1 MKKFYALLSLAPALF
16 ISLSLIAQ
24 QPATPTVK
32 YPVFSGKTKA
42 IYDTRIVV
50 PGPLHI
56 KPVVPENPPP
66 FLNVDFGKPAQDY
79 LELENQ
85 QDFRGHKALRGP
97 FLNVEGQPNFSG
109 GWPAD
114 PNGDIG
120 KDHYV
125 QTVNSS
131 IAVFDRQGEMIFGP
145 VAYQSIFESFP
156 GPWNEINWCDPVILY
171 DHLADRWAFT
181 TMSLNTNQGLMYE
194 MVAVSVTPD
203 PLGEYYC
210 YAYQFENVNDYPKM
224 SVWPNGYYLT
234 YNIWTTDWKY
244 LHSLVTVVD
253 REAMLAGAPDAA
265 MIEFQVEVPNGLT
278 FRRTPLTADF
288 NGSLLPG
295 QEACPVV
302 VPEFSITGFP
312 WPVKVNMFA
321 FLPDWS
327 NPALSTF
334 DSIAQF
340 EVEGTYPMMGF
351 GNAPQPGNFHGLEA
365 IHFFPM
371 YPLHYRNLGSYEV
384 MAACHTL
391 FDGIKFY
398 IRWYELRREDAGWYL
413 HQTGNYAPDSASRYV
428 PSISVNGNGDIAMGF
443 TKSSLEINPSIWLTG
458 RRHDDD
464 PGIMSY
470 GEIELFRG
478 LNYANN
484 FGSQG
489 RNRWGDYASMMVDP
503 MDDTTFWFTS
513 MYPLFNTNPGNW
525 STRIIALNLT
535 DDPCSPYAWAGND
548 TVICGYEA
556 FQLHAS
562 AENYSSMLWETRG
575 DGTFSD
581 KRKLN
586 TIYVRGPQDLE
597 NGQVTL
603 CLNLTGYEPG
613 SCCAD
618 SMILFLNK
626 LPEVE
631 AGNDDT
637 VCVNY
642 SVSLQGSV
650 DLAEEVY
657 WTSSGGGAFNDAT
670 SLNAIYTPA
679 LSDTASEF
687 VTLTLHAVPLYPCT
701 DGKADSLR
709 VFVEAC
715 LGLDDEAGTR
725 FSMSVHP
732 NPTTGILYLR
742 ARVEQGSSVMA
753 SIFDEKGKLL
763 FTGQFKTGSDLL
775 EKQFDLSEQPN
786 GIYYFH
792 VTNGLLIKTIK
803 IIKSNN

>member
-1 MKKFYALLSLAPALF
+1 MKKICCLLLLF
-16 ISLSLIAQ
+16 PGLLISPCSEAQ
-24 QPATPTVK
+24 NNPEPVVRH
-32 YPVFSGKTKA
+32 PVFSGKTSA
-42 IYDTRIVV
+42 IIDSRIIV
-50 PGPLHI
+50 PGPLHV
-56 KPVVPENPPP
+56 KPVIPENPPP
-66 FLNVDFGKPAQDY
+66 FINGNFEEPSQAY
-79 LELENQ
+79 LALENK
-85 QDFRGHKALRGP
+85 QDFRGNKALRGP

-131 IAVFDRQGEMIFGP
+131 IAVFNRQGEMIFGP

-171 DHLADRWAFT
+171 DHLSDRWVFT
-181 TMSLNTNQGLMYE
+181 TMSFNINQGMMYE

-224 SVWPNGYYLT
+224 SVWPNGYYIT
-234 YNIWTTDWKY
+234 YNMFSTAMSY
-244 LHSLVTVVD
+244 LYSLVTVVD
-253 REAMLAGAPDAA
+253 REAMLAGAPDAT
-265 MIEFQVEVPNGLT
+265 MIQFQMPVPGGLT
-278 FRRTPLTADF
+278 FRMAPLTADL

-295 QEACPVV
+295 DEACPVF
-302 VPEFSITGFP
+302 VPEYSITGFP
-312 WPVKVNMFA
+312 WPVNLNIYA
-321 FLPDWS
+321 LLPDWS
-327 NPALSTF
+327 NPASSTF

-340 EVEGTYPMMGF
+340 GVEGTYPMMGF

-391 FDGIKFY
+391 YDGVKYY
-398 IRWYELRREDAGWYL
+398 IRWYELRRENAGWYL
-413 HQTGNYAPDSASRYV
+413 HQVGNYAPDSTSRYV

-443 TKSSLEINPSIWLTG
+443 TRSSLEINPSIWLTG
-458 RRHDDD
+458 RRHDDE
-464 PGIMSY
+464 PGTMSY

-484 FGSQG
+484 YGSQG

-503 MDDTTFWFTS
+503 IDDSTFWFTS
-513 MYPLFNTNPGNW
+513 MYPLYNTTPGNW
-525 STRIIALNLT
+525 STRIIAFNLS
-535 DDPCSPYAWAGND
+535 DEACMPLARAGND
-548 TVICGYEA
+548 TMICGYEV
-556 FQLHAS
+556 FHLDAS
-562 AENYSSMLWETRG
+562 AENYSSLIWETRG
-575 DGTFSD
+575 DGQFSNI
-581 KRKLN
+581 RILN
-586 TIYVRGPQDLE
+586 PSYIRGPQDLE

-618 SMILFLNK
+618 SMVLYLNK

-631 AGNDDT
+631 AGKDDT
-637 VCVNY
+637 ICVNY
-642 SVSLQGSV
+642 SVWLEGTVSF
-650 DLAEEVY
+650 AEDHY
-657 WTSSGGGAFNDAT
+657 WTCSGNGTFNDAGL
-670 SLNAIYTPA
+670 LNAIYTPA
-679 LSDTASEF
+679 PGDTAADF

-701 DGKADSLR
+701 EGKSDSLR

-715 LGLDDEAGTR
+715 LGLDEETGTR
-725 FSMSVHP
+725 LSMTAYP
-732 NPTTGILYLR
+732 NPTPGTFHLQ

-753 SIFDEKGKLL
+753 RIFDEKGKLL
-763 FTGQFKTGSDLL
+763 FTGLFETDGKLF
-775 EKQFDLSEQPN
+775 EKQFDLSEQADGMYYLQLQN
-786 GIYYFH
+786 GS
-792 VTNGLLIKTIK
+792 TSKTLKLIK
-803 IIKSNN
+803 SRL